1 MRSLAFRQLP
11 LTLLLWMAS
20 SFSAAADESIH
31 GTGQIFTVGQIF
43 YFGYAGIDMKPVQSR
58 LAVHIGEVLREE
70 AFHAERETIRKSIR
84 EVTGKTPTDVAVV
97 CCDAGQRLTIYI
109 GMGGNSSRHLATR
122 ALPTGADHLDAALKL
137 YEREITANES
147 AVSRGATSEDDSLGY
162 ALTNDPETRRIQIEM
177 RAYAIQRGHDLARV
191 LLHGADVK
199 QRQ

>member
-1 MRSLAFRQLP
+1 
-11 LTLLLWMAS
+11 MAS

-70 AFHAERETIRKSIR
+70 AFDAERETIRKSIR

-137 YEREITANES
+137 GHAAAAGGDRARSTEPDTGEALRLALGVNGGGEVPAGRS
-147 AVSRGATSEDDSLGY
+147 SRS
-162 ALTNDPETRRIQIEM
+162 RR
-177 RAYAIQRGHDLARV
+177 R
-191 LLHGADVK
+191 
-199 QRQ
+199 